1 MATAT
6 TGPSLTKPPSGDET
20 LPPMYTDHPLAL
32 IPTPFHTTGSTDPF
46 TREAS
51 NMTLSHNALIRGFN
65 SIYQTAP
72 RLFSESEFK
81 GVEPPSAMSRL
92 SKPEQAGYQ
101 KDFVEYCLAWAR
113 LLDEHHRVEEEGIF
127 PAVERI
133 VGEKDVMGRETE
145 EHSQYISIVFC
156 SALLFPH
163 SF

>member
-1 MATAT
+1 MA
-6 TGPSLTKPPSGDET
+6 
-20 LPPMYTDHPLAL
+20 
-32 IPTPFHTTGSTDPF
+32 
-46 TREAS
+46 
-51 NMTLSHNALIRGFN
+51 LSHNALIRGFN

-81 GVEPPSAMSRL
+81 GEEPPSATSRL
-92 SKPEQAGYQ
+92 SKPELADCQ

-133 VGEKDVMGRETE
+133 VGEGCYGEKDVMGRETE
-145 EHSQYISIVFC
+145 EHSQYISIVFR

-163 SF
+163 PF